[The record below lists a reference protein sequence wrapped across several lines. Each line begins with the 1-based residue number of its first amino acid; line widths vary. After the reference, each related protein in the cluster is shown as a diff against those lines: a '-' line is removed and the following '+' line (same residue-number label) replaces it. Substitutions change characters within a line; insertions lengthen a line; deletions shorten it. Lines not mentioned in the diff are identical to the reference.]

1 MGEKR
6 YVKVGQVKLIDLAA
20 LDQQEKS
27 TADIINSV
35 CEELGFDFASYATL
49 NPVKGDVQGYANY
62 PDEWKI
68 HYGSRGYHHFDPT
81 IYQSVLSIA
90 PVDWGRFNHDEKFNA
105 VFRDAHDF
113 GITPR
118 GLTVPV
124 RGPYGECGILSVTRD
139 CTDSEWEKLKK
150 EVMGDLQMA
159 AVHAHD
165 TVMQSGVLAKA
176 LYLPALSTREKEILQ
191 WVAEGKSQQDIGDIL
206 SISHRTVEVH
216 MRSGREKLGALTTP
230 QAIGRAI
237 GLGLIAP
244 G

>member
-1 MGEKR
+1 M
-6 YVKVGQVKLIDLAA
+6 KLIDLARIE
-20 LDQQEKS
+20 QEERS
-27 TADIINSV
+27 AADIINAV
-35 CEELGFDFASYATL
+35 CNELGFDYASYATF

-68 HYGSRGYHHFDPT
+68 HYGSQGFHHFDPT
-81 IYQSVLSIA
+81 LYQSMLSIA
-90 PVDWGRFNHDEKFNA
+90 PVDWSRFSQDEKFHT
-105 VFRDAHDF
+105 VFKDAHDF

-124 RGPYGECGILSVTRD
+124 RGPYGECGLLNVTRNCSD
-139 CTDSEWEKLKK
+139 EEWERLKRH
-150 EVMGDLQMA
+150 VMGDLQLA
-159 AVHAHD
+159 AVQAHD
-165 TVMQSGVLAKA
+165 TVMQSGLLAKA
-176 LYLPALSTREKEILQ
+176 LYLPTLSTREKEILQ

-216 MRSGREKLGALTTP
+216 VRSGREKLGALTTP

-237 GLGLIAP
+237 GLGIIAP